1 MIYETF
7 IKMSRILTFL
17 NYVKSEKLEGTNYS
31 FVKMIEHVYVTFLR

>member
-1 MIYETF
+1 MKHLSKCLE
-7 IKMSRILTFL
+7 SLTFL